1 MVRKIDYFSLK
12 KTESKARAY
21 FAHRYPQ
28 SMCMVYSVYL
38 LEQHTERWENHTALL
53 FKLVCA
59 YSCLYACIP
68 FGKIFNQNHLTT

>member
-38 LEQHTERWENHTALL
+38 LEQAH
-53 FKLVCA
+53 
-59 YSCLYACIP
+59 
-68 FGKIFNQNHLTT
+68 